1 MRRRGRLM
9 RVGLVMAAI
18 AVLSGCAVGP
28 NYARPPV
35 ITPEAYKELDGW
47 KVAEPGDL
55 TLRGTWWETFS
66 DPTLNELENRV
77 SAANQTLV
85 AAEATYRQATALVR
99 EARAGFFPTVTI
111 GAGYTRSRVS
121 STITSSGTN
130 ANATAVALTG
140 GVATSTTGKPTN
152 FFQLP
157 IDVSWT
163 PDFWG
168 RVRRTVESNQT
179 AAQAS
184 AGDLETARLSLQ
196 AELAQDYF
204 QLRTLDAQRKLLD
217 ETVAAFEQ
225 SLELTRTRYRGG
237 VASQVDV
244 VQAETQLETT
254 RAQAIDVGVQRAQFE
269 HAIAVLTGQP
279 ASTFSVPTAPL
290 ATPPPAVPV
299 GVPSQLLERRP
310 DIAAAE
316 RRMASANAQIGVA
329 LAAYY
334 PLITLSASTGFES
347 SSITQLF
354 TWPSRFFSVGPSI
367 TQTVIDGGLR
377 RAQTDQAR
385 AAYDTSVANYRQ
397 TVLTAFQGVEDNLA
411 ALRILESEADVQER
425 AVKAAQR
432 SVSLTTSQYRAGT
445 VSYLNVITTQTIAL
459 ADEVTAVQILGRRM
473 TATILLVQALGGGW
487 NAGEL
492 PSAAAVTERTTKR

>member
-1 MRRRGRLM
+1 MSPHERFARRA
-9 RVGLVMAAI
+9 LVMVVIVA
-18 AVLSGCAVGP
+18 LGGCAVGP
-28 NYARPPV
+28 KYVRPPV
-35 ITPEAYKELDGW
+35 VAPEAYKELDGW
-47 KVAEPGDL
+47 KVAEPGDV
-55 TLRGTWWETFS
+55 TLRAAWWETFS
-66 DPTLNELENRV
+66 DPTLNELEGRV
-77 SAANQTLV
+77 SVANQTL
-85 AAEATYRQATALVR
+85 AAAAATYRQATALVR

-111 GAGYTRSRVS
+111 GAGYTRSQVS
-121 STITSSGTN
+121 STLTSSGSN
-130 ANATAVALTG
+130 SNATAAALTG
-140 GVATSTTGKPTN
+140 GVANTTGRPTN

-168 RVRRTVESNQT
+168 RVRRTVESNQA

-204 QLRTLDAQRKLLD
+204 MMRTLDAQRKLLD
-217 ETVAAFEQ
+217 ETVTAFEQ
-225 SLELTRTRYRGG
+225 SLELTRSRFRGG

-269 HAIAVLTGQP
+269 HAIALLTGQP
-279 ASTFSVPTAPL
+279 GSTFALAAAPLTTAPPSVPI
-290 ATPPPAVPV
+290 

-316 RRMASANAQIGVA
+316 RRMAAANAQIGVA
-329 LAAYY
+329 LAAFY
-334 PLITLSASTGFES
+334 PTVTLSGSAGFES
-347 SSITQLF
+347 SSITQWL
-354 TWPSRFFSVGPSI
+354 TWPSRFFAVGPAI

-385 AAYDTSVANYRQ
+385 AAYDNSVANYRE

-411 ALRILESEADVQER
+411 ALRILEGEADVQDR
-425 AVKAAQR
+425 AVRAAQR
-432 SVSLTTSQYRAGT
+432 SVQLTTTQYRAGII
-445 VSYLNVITTQTIAL
+445 SYLNVITTQTIAL
-459 ADEVTAVQILGRRM
+459 TNEVTAAQILGRRM
-473 TATILLVQALGGGW
+473 TATILLIQALGGGW
-487 NAGEL
+487 NAAEL
-492 PSAAAVTERTTKR
+492 PSAEAVTQRRTSR